1 MFSRHE
7 PDDPLHR
14 SSDDLYAREL
24 LSGKRSRG
32 MHFGR
37 ELFGHLPEDPRCK
50 LCSAPF
56 AGPFTPVMRVIGKT
70 PWPRNPKYCGSCLT
84 NLMKHHGG
92 AEIEASLLFADVRDS
107 TTLAETM
114 TPDDFR
120 KAMTRF
126 FHVASKA
133 LVEHDAVIDK
143 FVGDEVIGIFIPLL
157 AGERFAERAVAAG
170 LAVLGEIDGT
180 LPVGAGINTG
190 LAYVGTVGEGEL
202 IDFTAMGDAV
212 NVAARLSSAAGA
224 GELLV
229 SRSTVTAAGL
239 PVSGLE
245 HRSLNLKGK
254 SAPTDVVVLAGPATL
269 RPIRR

>member
-1 MFSRHE
+1 MFASHQ
-7 PDDPLHR
+7 PKDPFHQA
-14 SSDDLYAREL
+14 SDDLYAREL

-84 NLMKHHGG
+84 NLMKHRGG

-114 TPDDFR
+114 SPDEFR
-120 KAMTRF
+120 KAMTDF

-133 LVEHDAVIDK
+133 LVDHDAIIDK

-157 AGERFAERAVAAG
+157 AGERFAERAVTAG
-170 LAVLGEIDGT
+170 LALLREVGEM
-180 LPVGAGINTG
+180 LPIGAGINTG
-190 LAYVGTVGEGEL
+190 LAYVGTMGEGEL

-212 NVAARLSSAAGA
+212 NVAARLSAAAGG

-229 SRSTVTAAGL
+229 SASTLAAAGL
-239 PVSGLE
+239 LDAGLE
-245 HRSLNLKGK
+245 HRSLALKGK
-254 SAPTDVVVLAGPATL
+254 TENTEVVVLKAASATL
-269 RPIRR
+269 RAT